1 MFQRIFDTTESSN
14 IEQVSV
20 LNSGDVLISYKS
32 NPSKLYHYKTE
43 KPVEIVSQ
51 IQAMKFPED
60 SIGKSVNQWR
70 RDSLL
75 QEVLVKNVGVNTTVT
90 L

>member
-14 IEQVSV
+14 VEQVSV

-51 IQAMKFPED
+51 IQAMKFPGD